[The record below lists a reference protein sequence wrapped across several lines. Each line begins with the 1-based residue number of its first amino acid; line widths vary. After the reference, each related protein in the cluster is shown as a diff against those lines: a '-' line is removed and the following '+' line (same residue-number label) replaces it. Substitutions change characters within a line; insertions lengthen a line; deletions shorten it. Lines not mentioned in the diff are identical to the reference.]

1 MTGNRFSETYIP
13 LWATTSQ
20 KAQISRLSPFLYLT
34 PVQLGVLA
42 QRLVRKFCSH
52 CHGAGCEHCGQT
64 GYTGR
69 TGVFEL
75 LVTTDAIR
83 AQIHAQASEADIRA
97 AAMADGMALMR
108 EDGERL
114 IAAGITSRE
123 EVLRVTRD

>member
-1 MTGNRFSETYIP
+1 M
-13 LWATTSQ
+13 
-20 KAQISRLSPFLYLT
+20 
-34 PVQLGVLA
+34 
-42 QRLVRKFCSH
+42 RKFCSH

-114 IAAGITSRE
+114 IAADITSRE